1 MRKIFCI
8 SMILITFSVFA
19 NVFVSFD
26 SFLGI
31 GLTSELM
38 VNGKEKSLDMFMN
51 YGIQLNVDYGL
62 FRGLR
67 FGAVFSSQN
76 VSLKFEGENL
86 SFNLL
91 YLGGEV
97 LFVMDFLDLAMHIC
111 ADTQFVLTSFLC
123 GEEITPADFKGHILG
138 GKVVFEKY
146 LSENF
151 SVAIGGG
158 LRYFSIENAGVSVNL
173 SGFVPQAI
181 LRISYSF

>member
-1 MRKIFCI
+1 MRKLFCI
-8 SMILITFSVFA
+8 SMILITLSVFA
-19 NVFVSFD
+19 NVFISFD

-38 VNGKEKSLDMFMN
+38 VDGKEKNLDMFTS
-51 YGIQLNVDYGL
+51 YGIQLTLDYGL

-67 FGAVFSSQN
+67 FGAIFSSQN

-86 SFNLL
+86 NFNLL
-91 YLGGEV
+91 CLGGEG

-111 ADTQFVLTSFLC
+111 ADTQFVLKSFLR
-123 GEEITPADFKGHILG
+123 GEEITPADLKGHILG

-151 SVAIGGG
+151 SVAVGGG
-158 LRYFSIENAGVSVNL
+158 VRYFSIESVGTSMNL

-181 LRISYSF
+181 LRMSYSF